1 MAKKNTANSQ
11 TEWNYAASPE
21 STSHIRLEKKYQLF
35 INNEWV
41 APSSKKYF
49 PTINPATE
57 DVLAEIAW
65 ANDADVDLAVKAARK
80 AYEQGPWSKM
90 TPGERGRLL
99 YKLADAI
106 EENIQELAA
115 RYATYFSS
123 AFENTLEHLT
133 VFVVA
138 FTLFLIFKHI
148 WSNESI
154 RQS

>member
-80 AYEQGPWSKM
+80 AYTEVWSKM
-90 TPGERGRLL
+90 SGAERGKYIYRI
-99 YKLADAI
+99 ARMM
-106 EENIQELAA
+106 QERA
-115 RYATYFSS
+115 REFA
-123 AFENTLEHLT
+123 
-133 VFVVA
+133 V
-138 FTLFLIFKHI
+138 I
-148 WSNESI
+148 
-154 RQS
+154 